1 MSTPGVTPK
10 TRYTGIDAARGIAL
24 IGMMA
29 IHLLPATTDDFDPS
43 WSWNLFA
50 GKAAALF
57 ALLAG
62 VALGLSSGGVRPKRG
77 IQLTA
82 VRWSTVVRALLVGSL
97 GLAIAYVDMP
107 AFIILAYYG
116 VMFLL
121 AVPLLGLSARALF
134 AAAAAFAVLGPV
146 LMELLRDHLPEPGYD
161 PTFADLFADP
171 GQILSQLLLTGT
183 YPAIPWMAYICAGL
197 AIGRLRL
204 GEWKTQVAVLTA
216 GAGTALAAWLTSALL
231 LGPFGGLDRIEA
243 ATPGMGSQAIGDA
256 LIWGTQDYLPTTT
269 YWWFAILAPHSTT
282 PLDLTYTIG
291 ISAAVLGA
299 MLLIGHAAGR
309 YLLPLAAVGSMTLTL
324 YCAHLLVLGTG
335 FYEDQPELSF
345 ILQVAAAFA
354 FALIWR
360 TFRRQGPLEELVG
373 KATGAAR
380 RRVLARAE
388 TVPTTENGPN
398 PS

>member
-10 TRYTGIDAARGIAL
+10 VRFTGIDAARGIAL

-29 IHLLPATTDDFDPS
+29 IHLLPPVTDAFGPS
-43 WSWNLFA
+43 LSWNLFA

-62 VALGLSSGGVRPKRG
+62 VALGLTSGGTRPKRG
-77 IQLTA
+77 IELTA
-82 VRWSTVVRALLVGSL
+82 VRWSTAVRAVLVGSL
-97 GLAIAYVDMP
+97 GLSIAYIDVP

-146 LMELLRDHLPEPGYD
+146 LMSLLREHLPAPGYD
-161 PTFADLFADP
+161 PTFADLVTDP
-171 GQILSQLLLTGT
+171 GQIVSQLLLTGT

-204 GEWKTQVAVLTA
+204 GGWKTQAALLA
-216 GAGTALAAWLTSALL
+216 GGAGTALAAWLASSLL
-231 LGPFGGLDRIEA
+231 LGPLGGLDRIAA
-243 ATPGMGSQAIGDA
+243 ATPEMGSRAIQDV
-256 LIWGTQDYLPTTT
+256 LIWGTDAYLPTTT
-269 YWWFAILAPHSTT
+269 YWWFAIMAPHSTT
-282 PLDLTYTIG
+282 PLDLIYTIG
-291 ISAAVLGA
+291 VSVAVLGA

-335 FYEDQPELSF
+335 FYEDQPELSYV
-345 ILQVAAAFA
+345 LQVAAVFA

-360 TFRRQGPLEELVG
+360 QFRRQGPLEELVA
-373 KATGAAR
+373 KATGAVR
-380 RRVLARAE
+380 RRVLARAAS
-388 TVPTTENGPN
+388 VPSTENGP
-398 PS
+398 SAS